1 MPASI
6 FDLFSIGVG
15 PSSSHTLGPMRAARH
30 FAFHLRE
37 AGILDA
43 CARVSCDLYGSLA
56 LTGRG
61 HCTDKAVLAGL
72 SGRCAEEIGPGE
84 LTEIEANV
92 RKENSLLLAGARRCP
107 FAIEID
113 LVFRTD
119 EMLPAHSN
127 GMRFQAFDAAGSTLA
142 ESIYYS
148 VGGGF
153 VVDGEGAPIDED
165 AGAPAARY
173 PYLSGEALL
182 SAARDRGIRIADLV
196 WEWELGLR
204 GEKEVQA
211 KLLRIAAVMDGCI
224 HAGLHAEGNLP
235 GGLGVRRRAPAMYRR
250 LIEVAN
256 DPHVEPAG
264 GEAMDWLSVY
274 AIAVNEENA
283 AMGRVV
289 SAPTN
294 GAAGI
299 IPSVLRYYQ
308 RHMANFASDAER
320 KRDTAEFLLVAGAIG
335 ILYKV
340 GASLS
345 AAEVGCQGEVGVACS
360 MAAGALAS
368 VMGGTNAQVEN
379 AAEIG
384 MEHNLGLTCDP
395 IGGLV
400 QIPCIERNSMGAVK
414 AVNAARLALYNDGS
428 HVVSLD
434 SVIATMRRTGE
445 DMARQYKE
453 TSLGG
458 LAVAVTVPEC

>member
-15 PSSSHTLGPMRAARH
+15 PSSSHTLGPMRAALH
-30 FAFHLRE
+30 FASSLSTGE
-37 AGILDA
+37 ILP
-43 CARVSCDLYGSLA
+43 CARVRCDLYGSLA

-61 HCTDKAVLAGL
+61 HCTDKAILAGL
-72 SGRCAEEIGPGE
+72 SGRSAEEIAPGE
-84 LTEIEANV
+84 LAEIEAGV
-92 RKENSLLLAGARRCP
+92 RRDGSLLLGGTLRCP
-107 FAIEID
+107 FTVDED
-113 LVFRTD
+113 LQFRTD
-119 EMLPAHSN
+119 ELLPFHSN
-127 GMRFQAFDAAGSTLA
+127 GMRFQAFDAAGTVLA
-142 ESIYYS
+142 ETIYYS

-153 VVDGEGAPIDED
+153 VVNAEGTPIDEQD
-165 AGAPAARY
+165 GVEVPKY
-173 PYLSGEALL
+173 PYLSGEMLL
-182 SAARDRGIRIADLV
+182 NAARDRGMRIADLV
-196 WEWELGLR
+196 WDWERTLR
-204 GEKEVQA
+204 GDEEILA
-211 KLLRIAAVMDGCI
+211 GLLRIAAVMDGCI
-224 HAGLHAEGNLP
+224 ESGLHGTGELP
-235 GGLGVRRRAPAMYRR
+235 GGLGVRRRAPEIYRR
-250 LIEVAN
+250 LRETAPIAN
-256 DPHVEPAG
+256 AVPPG

-299 IPSVLRYYQ
+299 IPSVLRYYL
-308 RHMANFASDAER
+308 RHMAAHATDEQRQQDA
-320 KRDTAEFLLVAGAIG
+320 AEFLTVAGAIG

-345 AAEVGCQGEVGVACS
+345 AAEMGCQGEVGVACS

-414 AVNAARLALYNDGS
+414 AVNAARLALYSDGH

-434 SVIATMRRTGE
+434 SVIDTMRRTGE
-445 DMARQYKE
+445 DMSRRYKE

-458 LAVAVTVPEC
+458 LAIAVTLPEC